1 MMSIEKLII
10 CLKCLWSFRSRRKDT
25 RERSESDAQNPSPS
39 ATMDDSVTS
48 APPRPPPDLVDQ
60 PPPDDDLI
68 DDSRL
73 SHKEIGELINR
84 SLRSPIPLACL
95 PEELQE
101 AFNDLELLV
110 ENITEDIYCP
120 DREYEREQFFERRR
134 REIWWELKEKGEFAC
149 RNWEEEDEAV
159 DEAMEA
165 LLEDFEDDFD
175 ACFSS
180 LQDDYETEIT
190 EQVADCLLRLKE
202 EIEMHPILVR
212 VINKDRLPLFI
223 TIVVKWSGSF
233 DDDYNDSNSNSGGFF
248 GSVDA
253 LREATKF
260 LIRYNPFV
268 IYYSLQIRDWEGG
281 TFLHDLCKILTPRDI
296 EVIGVVIY
304 SIVEIHHPSLLM
316 MCNGKG
322 KTPLLVLC
330 KKLHHWIRDGE
341 RGAESCSQ
349 MLVLISTM
357 MERCP
362 QSTRVMSKSGSRAL
376 DKLMPH
382 SNVPAVQDLIIFM
395 NRCLYP
401 LLPFVSDGF
410 TTEVQ
415 SSLNEEARHSKIG
428 TRLMAMKTILSKR
441 TMLFEADE
449 SSPTPEPADEVC
461 EVLGDWV
468 QLQLSKI
475 DQKIKTIQDVDIP
488 RIKKKYAA

>member
-48 APPRPPPDLVDQ
+48 APPRPSPLDLVDQ
-60 PPPDDDLI
+60 PPSDLI
-68 DDSRL
+68 DDSPL
-73 SHKEIGELINR
+73 SHKEIGELINH

-101 AFNDLELLV
+101 AFNDLILLV

-134 REIWWELKEKGEFAC
+134 QEIWWGLKEKFGYSG
-149 RNWEEEDEAV
+149 WENELEEAV
-159 DEAMEA
+159 DEDMEA

-175 ACFSS
+175 DFFSS
-180 LQDDYETEIT
+180 LQYEYETEIT
-190 EQVADCLLRLKE
+190 WKVADCILRLKRD
-202 EIEMHPILVR
+202 IKRYPILAR
-212 VINKDRLPLFI
+212 VINKDRLPLLIIIF
-223 TIVVKWSGSF
+223 VKWSGSF
-233 DDDYNDSNSNSGGFF
+233 DDDHNDDSNSNSGGFF